1 MTREELLKI
10 CEDAVVKCELWHD
23 RDSCVTQYRL
33 NTIYSF
39 LKVGAE
45 FTTEVDKN
53 QTIWVTVKTTDEIIK
68 LFEKEFQKDF
78 KIINIKDVVCCLSN
92 ERGLHITD
100 KKGEIINPPKIVY

>member
-1 MTREELLKI
+1 MNKIWFLHEDSLDLNEDFNKLL
-10 CEDAVVKCELWHD
+10 V
-23 RDSCVTQYRL
+23 
-33 NTIYSF
+33 
-39 LKVGAE
+39 
-45 FTTEVDKN
+45 
-53 QTIWVTVKTTDEIIK
+53 K